1 MMKSNIDL
9 EDELYAI
16 IKDSPLA
23 KAVDGDIYQGPDERP
38 DNSQLED
45 IEIIVIGNQ
54 NGDIQTSTINV
65 NVYCRDER
73 DGNKWRRN
81 KPRLRTIAR
90 LGIGMFKKAINTEG
104 YRITLESQGTY
115 PEHQV
120 NQHYVNFKLNYE
132 YFNA

>member
-1 MMKSNIDL
+1 MKSNFDI
-9 EDELYAI
+9 ENELYAI
-16 IKDSPLA
+16 IKDSPLHQ
-23 KAVDGDIYQGPDERP
+23 AVDGDIYKGPDERP
-38 DNSQLED
+38 DNSQRED

-54 NGDIQTSTINV
+54 NGDIQSSTINV

-81 KPRLRTIAR
+81 PRLSTIAS
-90 LGIGMFKKAINTEG
+90 LGIGMFKDAINIAG

-120 NQHYVNFKLNYE
+120 NQHYVNFKLNYK
-132 YFNA
+132 YNNA